1 MRFGDVCV
9 CVCES
14 VYTLAHGNAVS
25 VVDVYMKLIIEHVS
39 RRCVAVLST
48 TRRAAEI

>member
-1 MRFGDVCV
+1 MCVCV

-14 VYTLAHGNAVS
+14 VYTLAHGDAVS
-25 VVDVYMKLIIEHVS
+25 VVDVYMKLIVEHVL
-39 RRCVAVLST
+39 RKCVVAVLST